1 MTNQFSSSI
10 ICLIENSND
19 VNISI
24 YNQDE
29 EEENSKETKESKEL
43 KSDFISNNNFDFTFL
58 SHKKSS
64 KVDDFYLISEYKAT
78 TSITILPP
86 EQV

>member
-10 ICLIENSND
+10 ICLVEKSTD
-19 VNISI
+19 FNIGI
-24 YNQDE
+24 FDQDE
-29 EEENSKETKESKEL
+29 EEENSKESKETKEL

-58 SHKKSS
+58 FNKKSS
-64 KVDDFYLISEYKAT
+64 KIDTFYLISEYKAT

-86 EQV
+86 KQV